1 MITVPAVL
9 AIVGGIAFLVGLFGG
24 GIEVRELKFPAISRL
39 LRILSTLSGAML
51 IGFAAWLSSADLVPP
66 TPPPTPIISST
77 AIDTPTPTVT
87 ASPTNTPTPTASPTN
102 TPTVTTAPLSDLSD
116 AVLTLQDFP
125 SGFEEIPPATFGF
138 TKEDLS
144 QEGFTVESLFAFLEA
159 EHFEF
164 VVGFTTLLPTGLE
177 QAGFD
182 VALRQPDFLLESLI
196 VGMGPVDILEQ
207 KELPGLDDI
216 GDASV
221 GLTVVIDVE
230 GFPMRVDV
238 VAFRRDIAGAF
249 VIIMYLD
256 GEVPIVPIGDVA
268 RKFDERV
275 VGVLSPHS

>member
-1 MITVPAVL
+1 MIGVPAIL
-9 AIVGGIAFLVGLFGG
+9 AIIGGIAFLVGLFGG
-24 GIEVRELKFPAISRL
+24 GIEIRELKFPAITRP
-39 LRILSTLSGAML
+39 LRIISTLAGAVL
-51 IGFAAWLSSADLVPP
+51 IVSAVWLSSPGLVPP
-66 TPPPTPIISST
+66 TPSPTPII
-77 AIDTPTPTVT
+77 TPTLVVT

-102 TPTVTTAPLSDLSD
+102 TPTVTPAPLSDLSD

-125 SGFEEIPPATFGF
+125 SGFEEIPPAAFGF

-164 VVGFTTLLPTGLE
+164 VMGFTTLLPTELE

-196 VGMGPVDILEQ
+196 VGMGAVDILEQ

-216 GDASV
+216 ADASV
-221 GLTVVIDVE
+221 GLTVAIDAG
-230 GFPMRVDV
+230 GFPMRMDL
-238 VAFRRDIAGAF
+238 VAFRRDVAGAF
-249 VIIMYLD
+249 VLVMYVD

-268 RKFDERV
+268 RKFDERIV
-275 VGVLSPHS
+275 EVLSPHN